1 MQKHLLYIPLIALSS
16 ALALTACSDEVT
28 NTLTPDL
35 PIGEKTPI
43 ELSVG
48 GVDTDVQ
55 TRAVITD
62 GTDNLNPFSAA
73 TRLFLYMKSEDSQTD
88 AAHTHTTKK
97 YALTYVEAAA
107 AASGKSPITTA
118 PAQQL
123 YWDDAHS
130 RCSKLTVYAFAI
142 ANKQRG
148 SMDIDKTSTIKF
160 GPESG
165 AEPKVNFRTEAI
177 NPTFDWAIGGG
188 KTYCDQEIFEWGDVV
203 FSNNIA
209 DYHGVSGKSDDRM
222 DFDWETTSPTYRK
235 FDKGDL
241 IFYHALTKMTVKVV
255 MGEGFTSDDFKFN
268 TDTNI
273 KLQGFKGSG
282 TFDLAQGEFT
292 STSEKTLDYIA
303 PKTPA
308 LTTVTDAA
316 TSEET
321 KYYELYTYLVPG
333 TDLKNST
340 QAEAMTLLVN
350 NNKYVI
356 PMTTLYN
363 KILAN
368 TANQQNATTVKE
380 AVLTGGTKMKAGVH
394 YIFTINL
401 GKTKIKNIT
410 AQVAEWEEVEATKDF
425 PTNARIELLL
435 EEREKED
442 VGKHIEAAADIYRAL
457 DQSPD
462 ISDTWESYKW
472 EKGYTE
478 ETKNV
483 YNKIDDIWKLQ
494 NDWYW
499 PTNKHYY
506 HFRAVMPTGQPV
518 TAASGSIDYDY
529 LTLTAGNPY
538 TDVCWGAPIRD
549 VAKNDVSD
557 DSATPNP
564 YKFIYDFDTE
574 NGFGATNPVL
584 GDKSQIYQAIGP
596 TEDQLKLILFHMM
609 SEVKIT
615 MTSNAGADY
624 VDLGDGTTDD
634 QKTKVKIEGYYTAGR
649 LQMGNAF
656 VVPSGD
662 KTNSTLPSIYTGES
676 YNTTTYGVVP
686 QDLTDVQLRITTP
699 DHNEYVVKLTD
710 IKATS
715 APTSKN
721 MVNPY
726 TLGSDGKYT
735 IDKWYPGFKYHYKLV
750 LQKKQVSILT
760 VTILDWE
767 TLTTDE
773 QLVQIQ

>member
-1 MQKHLLYIPLIALSS
+1 M
-16 ALALTACSDEVT
+16 
-28 NTLTPDL
+28 
-35 PIGEKTPI
+35 
-43 ELSVG
+43 
-48 GVDTDVQ
+48 Q

-62 GTDNLNPFSAA
+62 GTGKTLSPFEKD
-73 TRLFLYMKSEDSQTD
+73 TRLFLYMKSEDNRTD
-88 AAHTHTTKK
+88 AAHTHTATK

-107 AASGKSPITTA
+107 ATSGKSPITTA
-118 PAQQL
+118 AAQQL

-130 RCSKLTVYAFAI
+130 RCSKLTVYAYAI
-142 ANKQRG
+142 ANQQRG
-148 SMDIDKTSTIKF
+148 SMDISSPIIKF

-165 AEPKVNFRTEAI
+165 AQSKVNFRTDDI
-177 NPTFDWAIGGG
+177 YPTFDWAVGGG
-188 KTYCDQEIFEWGDVV
+188 DNFCSQKIFDWGDLV

-209 DYHGVSGKSDDRM
+209 DNTSYSKPDGRM
-222 DFDWETTSPTYRK
+222 DFDWVTTSPTYHK
-235 FDKGDL
+235 FDQGDL

-273 KLQGFKGSG
+273 KLQGFNGSG
-282 TFDLAQGEFT
+282 TFNLAQGEFT
-292 STSEKTLDYIA
+292 STAVKTLNYIA
-303 PKTPA
+303 PETPA
-308 LTTVTDAA
+308 LKTVTDAE
-316 TSEET
+316 TSEVT
-321 KYYELYTYLVPG
+321 QYYELYTYLVPG

-356 PMTTLYN
+356 PMKTLYN

-368 TANQQNATTVKE
+368 TANQQDASTVKE

-435 EEREKED
+435 EERDKSG
-442 VGKHIEAAADIYRAL
+442 VGSPITAPADIYRAL
-457 DQSPD
+457 DESPN
-462 ISDTWESYKW
+462 ISDTYEIYNWY
-472 EKGYTE
+472 KGYKAE
-478 ETKNV
+478 DNNV
-483 YNKIDDIWKLQ
+483 YEENSEHVWKLR

-506 HFRAVMPTGQPV
+506 HFRAVMPSKESVSTNSV
-518 TAASGSIDYDY
+518 TAASDYDY

-549 VAKNDVSD
+549 VANNEESD
-557 DSATPNP
+557 DAASPNP
-564 YKFIYDFDTE
+564 YKFIYDFEHDA
-574 NGFGATNPVL
+574 GFGATNPVL
-584 GDKSQIYQAIGP
+584 GNKSQIYQAIGP
-596 TEDQLKLILFHMM
+596 TESQLKLILFHMM

-615 MTSNAGADY
+615 MTSNAGENY
-624 VDLGDGTTDD
+624 VELGNGTDD
-634 QKTKVKIEGYYTAGR
+634 QNKTIVKIEDYYATGHVK
-649 LQMGNAF
+649 MGNAL

-662 KTNSTLPSIYTGES
+662 KGDSDLPKIWTDAEH
-676 YNTTTYGVVP
+676 NFTTFGVVP
-686 QDLTDVQLRITTP
+686 QDLEGVKLRITTP
-699 DHNEYVVKLTD
+699 DHNEYVVNFTD

-715 APTSKN
+715 DPTSKN
-721 MVNPY
+721 MANPY
-726 TLGSDGKYT
+726 TKGSDGKYT